1 MSQNH
6 TDADN
11 DAKQDGQQSSGVAS
25 QRRDASFTLACWRF
39 VLRNLHGSWST
50 GGSASAGQTL
60 LQCLCVC
67 LGFMKT
73 LLSAF
78 PIRSRAAT
86 VPLL

>member
-11 DAKQDGQQSSGVAS
+11 DAKQDGQQSSGVTS

-39 VLRNLHGSWST
+39 VLQNLHGSWST
-50 GGSASAGQTL
+50 GGSAGQTP

-67 LGFMKT
+67 LGFMET
-73 LLSAF
+73 FLSTF